1 MVPFTPASRDNM
13 IAWLAA
19 RCDGPNYGQL
29 VLFKFPK
36 DRLIFG
42 PAQIDAR
49 IDQDPTISSQLT
61 LWNQQGSSVLRGN
74 LLVIPVGG
82 STLYVEPIYL
92 QAVASRLP
100 ELRRVVLAT
109 GNRLVMEPTLE
120 QALARLYGVE
130 IAPAGGGPGAPPGGA
145 APPPAGPA
153 VPADVSAAAREARAA
168 YQRALDALRGGD
180 FAGFGDELRQLDDR
194 LRRLEG
200 ATGGAPGDAPGAA
213 PGDAVSRSG
222 S

>member
-1 MVPFTPASRDNM
+1 MRLPGEAREEFLLMVPFTPASRDNM

-92 QAVASRLP
+92 QAVAGRLP

-109 GNRLVMEPTLE
+109 GNKLVMEPTLE

-130 IAPAGGGPGAPPGGA
+130 IAPAG
-145 APPPAGPA
+145 AGPA
-153 VPADVSAAAREARAA
+153 
-168 YQRALDALRGGD
+168 
-180 FAGFGDELRQLDDR
+180 
-194 LRRLEG
+194 RR
-200 ATGGAPGDAPGAA
+200 PGERRRRP
-213 PGDAVSRSG
+213 PRRCRRT
-222 S
+222 